1 MANAEH
7 WAETLAP
14 GSEFTVEHYGATA
27 DSCGGAVASVR
38 MVVRVQAADKSE
50 AESTVRRLV
59 VGAMPGVIFA
69 DIVAEPITGRYVADG
84 NAEPVC
90 SFCGKTQ
97 RQVKKL
103 IAGPGVYI
111 CDECVE
117 IISGMVREDSP
128 GQGDG

>member
-1 MANAEH
+1 MANADR
-7 WAETLAP
+7 WANALVP
-14 GSEFTVEHYGATA
+14 GSELTVERYGATRA
-27 DSCGGAVASVR
+27 RGEPVASVT
-38 MVVRVQAADKSE
+38 MVVRLQAADKSE
-50 AESTVRRLV
+50 AESTVRRLIEE
-59 VGAMPGVIFA
+59 AMPQVAVTGV
-69 DIVAEPITGRYVADG
+69 VAEAFTGRYVAGGDG
-84 NAEPVC
+84 EPVC

-117 IISGMVREDSP
+117 IMSGIVREDSP